1 MSKKNIII
9 IGIVAVAAI
18 AAFFVL
24 NTNRSGNIT
33 QDLQNP
39 IKKEMS
45 VGTDVCAEFPKEWV
59 ESVRGKTI
67 TKVEPFNSSG
77 TYTCKYYVDENNFI
91 TLRLNNLSAENQK
104 KGQESLG
111 RTITTNSAI
120 KMNHFF
126 VIQEDGLIN
135 GIYLVINPNLFIAV
149 DRNSTKAASEDELTN
164 FAVKVAERIQ
174 RGENVATATS
184 DKTSPTDTSES
195 AIPLLQGEDIVRNF
209 FNLIDEGKTS
219 EAVNML
225 TPINISNDSA
235 KQAWGVQFNAF
246 EKITVKKIEVAGE
259 PAENNTY
266 KVTLDV
272 EMKPEA
278 ENAQPMPYYGWGNGE
293 FVRWITLEKVDNV
306 WKIAGIATSP

>member
-9 IGIVAVAAI
+9 IGIVALAAI

-24 NTNRSGNIT
+24 NKNGSGNIA
-33 QDLQNP
+33 QNLQNP

-77 TYTCKYYVDENNFI
+77 TYTCKYYIDENNFI

-120 KMNHFF
+120 EMNHFF

-174 RGENVATATS
+174 KGGNVATATS
-184 DKTSPTDTSES
+184 DKTSPTATSQS
-195 AIPLLQGEDIVRNF
+195 ATPLPEGKDIVKNF
-209 FNLIDEGKTS
+209 FNLIDEGRAS

-225 TPINISNDSA
+225 TPNTSDDST

-246 EKITVKKIEVAGE
+246 EKIAVKEIEVADE
-259 PAENNTY
+259 PAEDNTY

-272 EMKPEA
+272 KMKPEA

-306 WKIAGIATSP
+306 WKIAGIATGP